1 MTAESAARYAA
12 SGNLRLVIGR
22 PITNSQID
30 MLTSSIDNSGNSA
43 WRSSIQK
50 RDWKE
55 DEEISTYNQLKS
67 SLDEV
72 LTDVSDKEGLS
83 ADEYEASMSKLKA
96 SFTDK
101 LPTEFSKNMRFAL
114 LQSRLINT

>member
-1 MTAESAARYAA
+1 MTAESAAKYAA
-12 SGNLRLVIGR
+12 CGDLRLVVGR

-30 MLTSSIDNSGNSA
+30 MLTSSIDNSGNTA

-50 RDWKE
+50 RDWTE
-55 DEEISTYNQLKS
+55 DKEISTYNRLKT

-83 ADEYEASMSKLKA
+83 ADEYEAQMSKLKA
-96 SFTDK
+96 SFTDT
-101 LPTEFSKNMRFAL
+101 LPTELSKNMRLF
-114 LQSRLINT
+114 RCTPYE